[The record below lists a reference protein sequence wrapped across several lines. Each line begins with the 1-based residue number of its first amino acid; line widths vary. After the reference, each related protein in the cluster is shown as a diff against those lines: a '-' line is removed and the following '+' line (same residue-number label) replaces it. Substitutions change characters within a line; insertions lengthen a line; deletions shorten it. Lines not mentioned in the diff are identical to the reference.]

1 MFEGKMIEG
10 TRVGFGRLYWDN
22 GKVAYSGNWKNNFP
36 NGDQILIKNK
46 QDQIAYKGKSL
57 GVQIDQYFR
66 QPEKPK
72 IRPVTK

>member
-1 MFEGKMIEG
+1 MIEG

-57 GVQIDQYFR
+57 GKLFGFQI
-66 QPEKPK
+66 
-72 IRPVTK
+72 